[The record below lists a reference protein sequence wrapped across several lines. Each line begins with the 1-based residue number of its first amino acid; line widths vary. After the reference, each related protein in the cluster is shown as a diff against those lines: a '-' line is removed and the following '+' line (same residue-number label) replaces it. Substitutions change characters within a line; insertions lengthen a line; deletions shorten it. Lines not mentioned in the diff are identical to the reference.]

1 MILTGAMLLAV
12 AAALVAVGIVLKFQL
27 GLSFTQGLLYA
38 PLKLAW
44 RVADQRIGIARN
56 AETPVIYAIS
66 HQSKLDPALM
76 LSLLPEQTLHILDE
90 YSAKSMWLEP
100 WRELARTIAFNAE
113 HVFVSRRLVRHLR
126 GRGRLAVY
134 FPDAVEP
141 DTKAFRLFRA
151 VARIA
156 VKADAKIVPI
166 VIGGARHLPMSLTPP
181 EQAPRHWFPEL
192 RLSVLEPMTIA
203 ALMER
208 AGTQQATASTA
219 LFDRVAEA
227 RVAAA
232 DPSRTIFEAVRD
244 AALRF
249 GPSRTIIED
258 VVSGSMTYRRLLI
271 AARVLAGRFTQIDQP
286 GEAVGLMLPNANGVA
301 ISFLALQS
309 AGRVAAMIN
318 YTAGTAGVS
327 AAIRTATIRTVISS
341 RAFVEKADLGSIVEA
356 IEQAGA
362 KIVWLE
368 ELRDSATRFEKAIAA
383 LLWRFPVVKRDAAK
397 PAVLLF
403 TSGSEGLPKG
413 VVLSHSNLVANAMQ
427 AEARVTLTPQDT
439 LLNVLPTFHSFGLT
453 AGTVLPLLIGVRLFL
468 YPSPLH
474 YKLIP
479 EVAAKAKPSILVG
492 TDTFLNGYARTAKDS
507 DFASLRLV
515 VAGAEAVKQETRR
528 VWRERFGAEIVEGFG
543 LTEASPVVAVNT
555 AIHGRDGTV
564 GRLLPG
570 MRMKLEPV
578 EGIAEGGRLLI
589 AGPNLMMGYMTADK
603 PGELQPLLDGWHDT
617 GDIVSVDREGFISI
631 RGRAKRFAKIGGEM
645 VSLGAVE
652 MLVQALWPEEHH
664 AAVAVPDKR
673 KGERIVLVTTASD
686 ADAKALRQFGRKAG
700 AAELAIPDDIIKIGE
715 MPLLGSGKTDYTA
728 ARRIAVER
736 LGLDAAAA

>member
-12 AAALVAVGIVLKFQL
+12 VLALVAVAMVLKFQL
-27 GLSFTQGLLYA
+27 GLGFTQALLYA

-44 RVADQRIGIARN
+44 RVADERIGIARD
-56 AETPVIYAIS
+56 AEAPVIYTIS

-90 YSAKSMWLEP
+90 HSAKSMWLEP

-126 GRGRLAVY
+126 GKGRLAVY

-141 DTKAFRLFRA
+141 DTKAYRLFRA

-156 VKADAKIVPI
+156 MKADAKIVPI
-166 VIGGARHLPMSLTPP
+166 VVGGARHLPMSLTPA
-181 EQAPRHWFPEL
+181 EHAPRHWFAEL
-192 RLSVLEPMTIA
+192 RLSVLEPMTLNE
-203 ALMER
+203 LMER
-208 AGTQQATASTA
+208 AGAHQSTASTA

-232 DPSRTIFEAVRD
+232 DPTRTIFLAVRD

-249 GPSRTIIED
+249 GPSRTIVED
-258 VVSGSMTYRRLLI
+258 VVIGSMTYRKLMI
-271 AARVLAGRFTQIDQP
+271 AARVLAGRFSHIDQP
-286 GEAVGLMLPNANGVA
+286 GEAVGLMLPNANAVA

-309 AGRVAAMIN
+309 AGRVVAMIN
-318 YTAGTAGVS
+318 YTAGAASVS

-341 RAFVEKADLGSIVEA
+341 RAFVEKADLGTIVEA

-362 KIVWLE
+362 KIIWLE
-368 ELRDSATRFEKAIAA
+368 DLRKRVNAVEKAIGA
-383 LLWRFPVVKRDAAK
+383 LLWRFPVVNRDPAK

-413 VVLSHSNLVANAMQ
+413 VVLSHRNVIANAMQ
-427 AEARVTLTPQDT
+427 AEARLTFTPDDM
-439 LLNVLPTFHSFGLT
+439 LLNVLPVFHSFGLT
-453 AGTVLPLLIGVRLFL
+453 AGTVLPLLVGVRLFL

-479 EVAAKAKPSILVG
+479 EVAAKAKPTILVG
-492 TDTFLNGYARTAKDS
+492 TDTFLNGYARAAKDS

-515 VAGAEAVKQETRR
+515 VAGAEAVKPETRR

-543 LTEASPVVAVNT
+543 LTEAAPVVAVNS

-578 EGIAEGGRLLI
+578 EGIAEGGRLFLT
-589 AGPNLMMGYMTADK
+589 GPNIMMGYMTADR
-603 PGELQPLLDGWHDT
+603 PGELQPLIDGWHDT

-652 MLVQALWPEEHH
+652 ILVQALWPEEHH

-673 KGERIVLVTTASD
+673 KGERIVLVTTADD
-686 ADAKALRQFGRKAG
+686 ADTQALRQFGKKAG
-700 AAELAIPDDIIKIGE
+700 ADELMIPDDIIKIE
-715 MPLLGSGKTDYTA
+715 AIPLLGSGKTDYPA

-736 LGLDAAAA
+736 LGLEAAA

>member
-12 AAALVAVGIVLKFQL
+12 VLALVAVAMVLKFQL
-27 GLSFTQGLLYA
+27 GLGFTQALFYA

-44 RVADQRIGIARN
+44 RVADERIGIARD
-56 AETPVIYAIS
+56 AEAPVIYTIS

-90 YSAKSMWLEP
+90 HSAKSTWLEP

-126 GRGRLAVY
+126 GKGRLAVY

-141 DTKAFRLFRA
+141 DTKAYRLFRA

-156 VKADAKIVPI
+156 MKADAKIVPI
-166 VIGGARHLPMSLTPP
+166 VVGGARHLPMSLTPA
-181 EQAPRHWFPEL
+181 EQAPRQWFAEL
-192 RLSVLEPMTIA
+192 RLSVLEPMTLNE
-203 ALMER
+203 LMER
-208 AGTQQATASTA
+208 AGAHQSTASTA

-232 DPSRTIFEAVRD
+232 DPTRTIFLAVRD

-249 GPSRTIIED
+249 GPSRTIVED
-258 VVSGSMTYRRLLI
+258 VVIGSMTYRALMI
-271 AARVLAGRFTQIDQP
+271 AARVLAGRFSHVDQP
-286 GEAVGLMLPNANGVA
+286 GEAVGLMLPNANAVA

-318 YTAGTAGVS
+318 YTAGAASVS

-341 RAFVEKADLGSIVEA
+341 RAFVEKADLGTIVEA

-362 KIVWLE
+362 KIIWLE
-368 ELRDSATRFEKAIAA
+368 DLRKRVNAVEKAIGA
-383 LLWRFPVVKRDAAK
+383 LLWRFPVVNRDPAK

-413 VVLSHSNLVANAMQ
+413 VVLSHRNVIANAMQ
-427 AEARVTLTPQDT
+427 AEARLTFTPDDM
-439 LLNVLPTFHSFGLT
+439 LLNVLPVFHSFGLT
-453 AGTVLPLLIGVRLFL
+453 AGVVLPLLVGVRLFL

-479 EVAAKAKPSILVG
+479 EVAAKAKPTILVG

-515 VAGAEAVKQETRR
+515 VAGAEAVKPETRR

-543 LTEASPVVAVNT
+543 LTEAAPVVAVNS

-578 EGIAEGGRLLI
+578 EGIAEGGRLFL
-589 AGPNLMMGYMTADK
+589 AGPNIMMGYMTADR
-603 PGELQPLLDGWHDT
+603 PGELQPLVDGWHDT
-617 GDIVSVDREGFISI
+617 GDIVSVDRDGFISI

-652 MLVQALWPEEHH
+652 ILVQALWPEEHH

-673 KGERIVLVTTASD
+673 KGERIVLVTTADD
-686 ADAKALRQFGRKAG
+686 ADTQALRQFGKKAG
-700 AAELAIPDDIIKIGE
+700 ADELMIPDDIIKIE
-715 MPLLGSGKTDYTA
+715 AIPLLGSGKTDYPA

-736 LGLDAAAA
+736 LGLEAAA

>member
-12 AAALVAVGIVLKFQL
+12 ALAIVAVAIVLKFRL
-27 GLSFTQGLLYA
+27 GLDFTQALLYA

-44 RVADQRIGIARN
+44 RVRDKQIRIARDSD
-56 AETPVIYAIS
+56 TPVIYAIS

-76 LSLLPEQTLHILDE
+76 LSLLPDQTLHILDD
-90 YSAKSMWLEP
+90 YSARSTWLEP

-126 GRGRLAVY
+126 GKGRLAVY
-134 FPDAVEP
+134 FPETVEP
-141 DTKAFRLFRA
+141 DVKSYRLFRA

-156 VKADAKIVPI
+156 MKADARIVPI
-166 VIGGARHLPMSLTPP
+166 VVGGARHLPMSATPA
-181 EQAPRHWFPEL
+181 EQAPRKWFPEL

-208 AGTQQATASTA
+208 AGPNQATASNA

-232 DPSRTIFEAVRD
+232 EPSRTIFNAVRD

-249 GPSRTIIED
+249 GPSRTIVED
-258 VVSGSMTYRRLLI
+258 VVGGSMTYHKLLV
-271 AARVLAGRFTQIDQP
+271 AARVLAGRFSHIDQP
-286 GEAVGLMLPNANGVA
+286 GEAVGLMLPNTNGMA

-309 AGRVAAMIN
+309 AGRVPAMIN
-318 YTAGTAGVS
+318 YTCGTANVS
-327 AAIRTATIRTVISS
+327 AAIRAATIRTVISS
-341 RAFVEKADLGSIVEA
+341 RAFVEKADLGAVVEA
-356 IEQAGA
+356 IGEAGA
-362 KIVWLE
+362 TIVWIE
-368 ELRDSATRFEKAIAA
+368 ELRDSVTVIEKALGA
-383 LLWRFPVVKRDAAK
+383 LLWRFPVVGRDPAK

-413 VVLSHSNLVANAMQ
+413 VVLSHRNLVANAMQ
-427 AEARVTLTPQDT
+427 AEARLKLTPEDT
-439 LLNVLPTFHSFGLT
+439 LLNVLPVFHSFGLT

-479 EVAAKAKPSILVG
+479 EVAAKAKPTILVG
-492 TDTFLNGYARTAKDS
+492 TDTFLNGYARSAKDS

-515 VAGAEAVKQETRR
+515 VAGAEAVKAETRR

-578 EGIAEGGRLLI
+578 EGIAEGGRLFL
-589 AGPNLMMGYMTADK
+589 AGPNIMMGYITAEK
-603 PGELQPLLDGWHDT
+603 PGELEPLLDGWHDT

-664 AAVAVPDKR
+664 AAVTVPDKR
-673 KGERIVLVTTASD
+673 KGERIVLVTTAD
-686 ADAKALRQFGRKAG
+686 EADAKKLRQHGRKAG
-700 AAELAIPDDIIKIGE
+700 AAELAIPDDIVKVE
-715 MPLLGSGKTDYTA
+715 AMPVLGSGKTDYTA
-728 ARRIAVER
+728 ARRVAVER
-736 LGLDAAAA
+736 LGLEAAA

>member
-1 MILTGAMLLAV
+1 MILIGAMLLAV
-12 AAALVAVGIVLKFQL
+12 AAALVAVAAVLKVQL
-27 GLSFTQGLLYA
+27 SLSFTQALLYA

-56 AETPVIYAIS
+56 AQTPVIYTIS

-76 LSLLPEQTLHILDE
+76 LSLLPEETLHILDE
-90 YSAKSMWLEP
+90 DSAKSMWLEP

-141 DTKAFRLFRA
+141 DMKSFRLFRA

-166 VIGGARHLPMSLTPP
+166 VIGEARHLPMSLTPP
-181 EQAPRHWFPEL
+181 EQAPRRWFPEL
-192 RLSVLEPMTIA
+192 RLSVLEAMTIA
-203 ALMER
+203 ELMER
-208 AGTQQATASTA
+208 AGKQQATASTA

-232 DPSRTIFEAVRD
+232 DRSLTIFKAVRD

-249 GPSRTIIED
+249 GPSRTIVED
-258 VVSGSMTYRRLLI
+258 VVIGPMNYKRLLI
-271 AARVLAGRFTQIDQP
+271 AARALAGRFSHIDQP
-286 GEAVGLMLPNANGVA
+286 GEAVGLMLPNANGGA
-301 ISFLALQS
+301 ISLLALQS

-341 RAFVEKADLGSIVEA
+341 RAFVEKADLGAIVEA

-362 KIVWLE
+362 RLVWLE
-368 ELRDSATRFEKAIAA
+368 ELRDRVTIFEKAIAA
-383 LLWRFPVVKRDAAK
+383 LLWRFPVVDRDPAK

-413 VVLSHSNLVANAMQ
+413 VVLSHRNLIANAMQ
-427 AEARVTLTPQDT
+427 AEARLTLTPEDT
-439 LLNVLPTFHSFGLT
+439 LLNVLPVFHSFGLT
-453 AGTVLPLLIGVRLFL
+453 AGTILPLLIGVRVFL

-474 YKLIP
+474 YKVIP
-479 EVAAKAKPSILVG
+479 EVAAKVKPTILVG
-492 TDTFLNGYARTAKDS
+492 TDTFLNGYARTANDS

-515 VAGAEAVKQETRR
+515 VAGAEAVKPETRR
-528 VWRERFGAEIVEGFG
+528 IWRERFGAEIVEGFG

-555 AIHGRDGTV
+555 AIHRRDSTV

-570 MRMKLEPV
+570 MRMKLEPF
-578 EGIAEGGRLLI
+578 EGVTDGGRLFL
-589 AGPNLMMGYMTADK
+589 AGPNIMMGYMTADK
-603 PGELQPLLDGWHDT
+603 PGELQPLVSEWHDT

-673 KGERIVLVTTASD
+673 KGERIVLVTTAKE
-686 ADAKALRQFGRKAG
+686 ADTKALRQFGKKAG
-700 AAELAIPDDIIKIGE
+700 AAEVTIPDDVIKIDA
-715 MPLLGSGKTDYTA
+715 MPVLGSGKTDYPA
-728 ARRIAVER
+728 ARRIAVDR
-736 LGLDAAAA
+736 LGLEAAA

>member
-1 MILTGAMLLAV
+1 VVLTGAMLLAV
-12 AAALVAVGIVLKFQL
+12 VLALVAVAIVLKIQL
-27 GLSFTQGLLYA
+27 GLSFTQALLYA

-44 RVADQRIGIARN
+44 RVDDTRIGMARD

-76 LSLLPEQTLHILDE
+76 LSLLPEQTLHILDD
-90 YSAKSMWLEP
+90 YSARSMWLEP

-134 FPDAVEP
+134 FPAAAEP
-141 DTKAFRLFRA
+141 DMKAFRLFRA

-156 VKADAKIVPI
+156 LKADAKIVPI
-166 VIGGARHLPMSLTPP
+166 VVGGARHLPMSSMPA
-181 EQAPRHWFPEL
+181 EQAPRRWFPEL
-192 RLSVLEPMTIA
+192 RLSVLEPITIA

-208 AGTQQATASTA
+208 AGPQQSMAATAI
-219 LFDRVAEA
+219 FDRVAEA
-227 RVAAA
+227 HVAAS
-232 DPSRTIFEAVRD
+232 DPANTVFTAIRD

-249 GPSRTIIED
+249 GPSRTIVED
-258 VVSGSMTYRRLLI
+258 VVSGSMTYRKMLI
-271 AARVLAGRFTQIDQP
+271 AARVLAGRFSHVDQP

-301 ISFLALQS
+301 IAFLGLQS
-309 AGRVAAMIN
+309 AGRVPAMIN
-318 YTAGTAGVS
+318 YTAGTASIS
-327 AAIRTATIRTVISS
+327 AAIRTAIIRTVISS
-341 RAFVEKADLGSIVEA
+341 RAFIQKADLGAVVET

-362 KIVWLE
+362 KFVWLE
-368 ELRDSATRFEKAIAA
+368 DVRDSVSIFEKAIGA
-383 LLWRFPVVKRDAAK
+383 LLWRFPVVNRDPTK

-413 VVLSHSNLVANAMQ
+413 VVLSHRNLIANAMQ
-427 AEARVTLTPQDT
+427 AEARLTLTPQDT
-439 LLNVLPTFHSFGLT
+439 LLNVLPVFHSFGLM
-453 AGTVLPLLIGVRLFL
+453 AGTVLPFLIGVRLFL

-479 EVAAKAKPSILVG
+479 EVAAKVKPTILVG

-507 DFASLRLV
+507 DFATLRLV
-515 VAGAEAVKQETRR
+515 VAGAEAVKAETRR

-564 GRLLPG
+564 GRLMPG

-578 EGIAEGGRLLI
+578 EGIAEGGRLVI
-589 AGPNLMMGYMTADK
+589 FGPNVMMGYMTADR
-603 PGELQPLLDGWHDT
+603 PGELQPLIDGWHDT
-617 GDIVSVDREGFISI
+617 GDIVSVDREGYISI

-652 MLVQALWPEEHH
+652 MLVQSLWPEEHH
-664 AAVAVPDKR
+664 AAVTVPDKR
-673 KGERIVLVTTASD
+673 KGERIVLVTTCDS
-686 ADAKALRQFGRKAG
+686 ADTKALRQYGRQSG
-700 AAELAIPDDIIKIGE
+700 TSELAIPDEIVKIEE
-715 MPLLGSGKTDYTA
+715 MPVLGSGKTDYTA

-736 LGLDAAAA
+736 LGLEAAA